1 MNLVLPPLCQ
11 RKLLKCC
18 PQEQELYALVNCVI
32 LNGESPYLRSSRLWM
47 VVGNKLFFGGP
58 KLRQRVPLRPSHRR
72 YVPSPLPDDAAQL
85 PNRPL
90 TSLPI
95 STPIF
100 AQKCLS
106 SAPDCLN
113 PSPTQ
118 PATSHSV
125 PQLPYKAQTKLQAPE
140 DDDDQRRILCETGRE
155 ELSVQKMNPRF
166 AHPRIASTYTSSGTF
181 QLQGYLPPTR
191 HYIQSTPQNK
201 KIHVSHI
208 LRRKSP
214 PPPRPSR

>member
-1 MNLVLPPLCQ
+1 VNLVFPPLCQ

-18 PQEQELYALVNCVI
+18 PQEQEPYALVNCVI
-32 LNGESPYLRSSRLWM
+32 LNGESPYLKSSRLWM

-58 KLRQRVPLRPSHRR
+58 KLRQRVPPRPSHRR
-72 YVPSPLPDDAAQL
+72 YVPSLLPDDAAQR
-85 PNRPL
+85 PNWPF

-95 STPIF
+95 LTPIF
-100 AQKCLS
+100 APKYLS

-125 PQLPYKAQTKLQAPE
+125 PQLPYNDQTKFQAPE
-140 DDDDQRRILCETGRE
+140 DEHHQRRMFCETGRGG
-155 ELSVQKMNPRF
+155 LSAQKMNPRS

-191 HYIQSTPQNK
+191 HYTPSIPQNK
-201 KIHVSHI
+201 KIHVSHVF
-208 LRRKSP
+208 
-214 PPPRPSR
+214 